1 MASKSSLPKAKWSTP
16 QLQAHIRKEALETHK
31 VIFLEHVKVQM
42 KKRNIT
48 TGLVFETLRKGK
60 ILLQPELDYNTGDLK
75 CRMEYYV
82 AGKEI
87 KVVVAISDDNPNLVL
102 ITAI

>member
-1 MASKSSLPKAKWSTP
+1 MASKSSLPKVKWSIA
-16 QLQAHIRKEALETHK
+16 QLQAHIRKESCETHK
-31 VIFLEHVKVQM
+31 VIFLKHIEVQM

-48 TGLVFETLRKGK
+48 IGHVFETLRKGK
-60 ILLQPELDYNTGDLK
+60 ISLRPELDCSTGDLK

-82 AGKEI
+82 AGKDI

>member
-1 MASKSSLPKAKWSTP
+1 MASKSSLLKVKWSIP
-16 QLQAHIRKEALETHK
+16 QLQAHIRKESCDTHK
-31 VIFLEHVKVQM
+31 VIFLQHVKVQM

-48 TGLVFETLRKGK
+48 TSFVFETLRKGK

-82 AGKEI
+82 AGRNI
-87 KVVVAISDDNPNLVL
+87 KVVVAISDDHPDLVL